1 MAAARLLHQDSVM
14 PFNQMAK
21 ALRRPVYLCPPRG
34 TLNHRF
40 GAYVGELVFENQ
52 LTGLTEELELR
63 QFNTEVSYFDLVY
76 LWNVTGMPEVPVRI
90 GTVILDAIMCHGG
103 LSAVI
108 LAQRACELPQT
119 GIFDDVLKSAIVASP
134 QSMFLYKYA
143 KLRTELYQRILT
155 ANKKY
160 ACFKFD
166 WLDRASLITQRSQ
179 HIGG

>member
-1 MAAARLLHQDSVM
+1 MAAARLLNQDSVM
-14 PFNQMAK
+14 PINQMAK
-21 ALRRPVYLCPPRG
+21 VLRRPVYLCPPHG

-76 LWNVTGMPEVPVRI
+76 LWNVTGIKEVPVRI

-103 LSAVI
+103 LIAVI

-134 QSMFLYKYA
+134 QSLFLYKYA